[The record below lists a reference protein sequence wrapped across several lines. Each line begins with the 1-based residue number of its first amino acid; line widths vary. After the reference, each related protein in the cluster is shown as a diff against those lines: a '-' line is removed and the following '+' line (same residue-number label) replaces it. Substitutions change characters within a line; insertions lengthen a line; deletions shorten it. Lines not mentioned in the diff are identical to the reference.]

1 VLETIHTMELGDQIK
16 ITYYTDPL
24 CCWSWALEPQWR
36 KLLHEYEGQLE
47 VTYKMGGLLKDWN
60 SFQDPM
66 NVVSKP
72 IQMGPVWLEAKYISG
87 VPIQDSIWIH
97 DAPSSSYPACIAV
110 KSAGLQSRPA
120 EEALLQA
127 LWEGVMVKGLNI
139 ARPETIM
146 GIAKDVTTRAPQT
159 FSFEAFQQDFN
170 SPASREAFREDLEST
185 RRYKISRFPTL
196 ILKNGQGKAL
206 QITGYRTYAV
216 LEQAL
221 MALSVPSNAFNPVS
235 C

>member
-1 VLETIHTMELGDQIK
+1 MERGDKIK

-36 KLLHEYEGQLE
+36 KLLQAYEGQLE
-47 VTYKMGGLLKDWN
+47 VSYKMGGLLKDWN

-72 IQMGPVWLEAKYISG
+72 IQMGPVWMEAKYISG

-110 KSAGLQSRPA
+110 KSASLQSKWA

-139 ARPETIM
+139 AKPDTIM
-146 GIAKDVTTRAPQT
+146 AIAKNLSSRAPHA
-159 FSFEAFQQDFN
+159 FSFHAFQQDFN
-170 SPASREAFREDLEST
+170 SPVSRDAFREDLENT

-196 ILKNGQGKAL
+196 ILKNEQDKAL
-206 QITGYRTYAV
+206 QITGYRTYRV

-221 MALSVPSNAFNPVS
+221 LALSTRNPVNTPVE